1 MTAELNAAG
10 DAVAQGLRGA
20 TTSIEAVHRQIARRS
35 FGATE
40 APASPAQVTHDAIA
54 AGVYACVRAGLTLG
68 ARGGGLLAAA
78 TSSRWVTPERARAGA
93 VARAALNG
101 AFGDHLAQQGSALA
115 IEMAVRVDG
124 EDVPL
129 HRGALQDAFP
139 DATPRLAVFLHGLC
153 ESDAHWR
160 PGRPDGYGAR
170 LRADL
175 GYTPVLLRYNT
186 GLRIAE
192 NGKQL
197 ARLLDALA
205 GYWPV
210 EVQDIVL
217 IGHSMGGLVIRAACH
232 VGARDER
239 GWLSRVRN
247 AVYLGA
253 PHGGASLEKGA
264 RLLAT
269 TLRRVPEVRPLAA
282 ALDSRSAG
290 IVDLGDGVVAE
301 DHVPLRAGI
310 RHHAV
315 CATIGGEGS
324 AVLGHL
330 LGDLLVRRGS
340 ATGRG
345 TRSRPDLIFE
355 AADVQHVR
363 GANHFDLLCHPG
375 VYEQLRSWLSAEG
388 AGTDAGGRGLTRP
401 RRLLPRR
408 SGADE
413 GRGLR

>member
-1 MTAELNAAG
+1 MTAELHATG
-10 DAVAQGLRGA
+10 DVVADGLRGA

-35 FGATE
+35 FGATGTSGV
-40 APASPAQVTHDAIA
+40 PARPAHVAHDAIA

-68 ARGGGLLAAA
+68 ARGGALLAAVTA
-78 TSSRWVTPERARAGA
+78 DRWVTPERERAGA
-93 VARAALNG
+93 LARSALNG
-101 AFGDHLAQQGSALA
+101 AFGDALARRGNALA

-129 HRGALQDAFP
+129 TAGALADAYP
-139 DATPRLAVFLHGLC
+139 HATSRVAVFLHGLC
-153 ESDAHWR
+153 ESDLHWR
-160 PGRPDGYGAR
+160 PGNPEGYGAR
-170 LRADL
+170 LHADL

-192 NGKQL
+192 NGERL
-197 ARLLDALA
+197 SRLLDALP

-210 EVQDIVL
+210 DVRDMVL

-232 VGARDER
+232 AGVRDER
-239 GWLSRVRN
+239 PWVDSVRN

-269 TLRRVPEVRPLAA
+269 TLRRVPEARPLAA

-290 IVDLGDGVVAE
+290 IHDLGDGVIAE
-301 DHVPLRAGI
+301 EHVPLRAGI

-315 CATIGGEGS
+315 CATIGGES
-324 AVLGHL
+324 AAVVGHL

-345 TRSRPDLIFE
+345 SRTRPHLAFE
-355 AADVQHVR
+355 PGDIHHVR

-375 VYEQLRSWLSAEG
+375 VYAQLHDWL
-388 AGTDAGGRGLTRP
+388 TPVAGGPAKVRRP
-401 RRLLPRR
+401 LRLLPRR
-408 SGADE
+408 TGAD
-413 GRGLR
+413 GRRGRR